1 MISILVFATK
11 SLVVS
16 ICSYLGILGLMIAFP
31 ILQTHLFYLH
41 RVKQAWFKDLNIP
54 EAFGFLP
61 GQVTSFSIPT
71 SDGEKLHAWHILP
84 LGAYRQNQDQLLAR
98 APESKNLALDI
109 LQNDPE
115 ARLVI
120 YFHGTAGCIASGW
133 RPESYRALSAAA
145 PDKIHVLTADYR
157 GYGLSS
163 GTPSEEGLLLDGIA
177 LVKWATQD
185 AGIPPS
191 RIVIFGQSLGT
202 AVAVSVTQHLASLK
216 SPVKFSGMVLVAP
229 FSDVATLMAT
239 YRIAGV
245 VPVLSPLAWFPRL
258 LAFFTSFLA
267 NTWMTKDRIAEL
279 VRSLERGESGHGYHL
294 TLIHAEDDPIIGCA
308 HSDVLFWH
316 AITAATSKEIAYEEL
331 ECEKRSERRK
341 YGHGGWSVERKT
353 PKGLIRQ
360 ERLRFGVHD
369 TIMTFPTT
377 SLAILRAFQA
387 TDPGFGK

>member
-98 APESKNLALDI
+98 APESKNLALDL

-216 SPVKFSGMVLVAP
+216 SPVTFSGMVLVAP

-245 VPVLSPLAWFPRL
+245 VPVLSPLAWFPPL
-258 LAFFTSFLA
+258 LAFFTL
-267 NTWMTKDRIAEL
+267 DRIAEL
-279 VRSLERGESGHGYHL
+279 VRSLERGGSGHGYHL

-331 ECEKRSERRK
+331 EC
-341 YGHGGWSVERKT
+341 
-353 PKGLIRQ
+353 
-360 ERLRFGVHD
+360 FGVHD

-387 TDPGFGK
+387 ADPGFGK